1 MPELPE
7 VERAAQRL
15 RAAILGRTIVG
26 ARATHPA
33 LRRTFDDPAARRV
46 VGRRVERV
54 DRRGKHQLLRLDDG
68 SVLHVHFRMS
78 GDWLVG
84 PSSAPSARYA
94 RLELELDDGMRVS
107 LIDPRAL
114 ATVRRHDDG
123 SALPVLGPEADGSLD
138 AAVLATALASRRVPI
153 KLALLD
159 QSVIAGLG
167 NIYVVEAL
175 WRARIDPRTRSS
187 ALARVR
193 VRRLRDAIV
202 DTMREAHERPG
213 RYSSGEGAPLEVYDR
228 EGEAC
233 RRCGRTIRRIV
244 QAGRSTYYCPA
255 CQR

>member
-1 MPELPE
+1 
-7 VERAAQRL
+7 
-15 RAAILGRTIVG
+15 
-26 ARATHPA
+26 
-33 LRRTFDDPAARRV
+33 
-46 VGRRVERV
+46 
-54 DRRGKHQLLRLDDG
+54 
-68 SVLHVHFRMS
+68 MS

-123 SALPVLGPEADGSLD
+123 SALPELGPEADGSLD
-138 AAVLATALASRRVPI
+138 AAVLATALAGRRVPI

-187 ALARVR
+187 ALGRVR

-202 DTMREAHERPG
+202 DTMREARERPG